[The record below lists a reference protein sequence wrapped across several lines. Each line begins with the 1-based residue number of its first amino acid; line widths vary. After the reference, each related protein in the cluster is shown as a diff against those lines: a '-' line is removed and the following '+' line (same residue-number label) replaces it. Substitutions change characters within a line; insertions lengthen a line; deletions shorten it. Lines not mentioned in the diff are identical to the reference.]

1 MIDDDTSGRE
11 TLAEALD
18 EYGYSVLS
26 ASNGTD
32 GLAIV
37 EEASVD
43 LVITDLKMPDI
54 DGLEV
59 LKRIK
64 VDHPD
69 IVVVLITAYAT
80 INTAVAAIRQG
91 AYDYVMK
98 PIDLRHLRPLLERA
112 LDTKALQ
119 TQVYDLKKR
128 LDDKYGM
135 ENIIGRSRPMRDVFE
150 RIQQVAPTR
159 SVVLITGES
168 GTGKELVANAIHNLS
183 PRRNRPFVKVNCA
196 AITETLLESEL
207 FGHEKGAF
215 TGAHA
220 TRKGRFELADGGTL
234 LLDEVSEMSLT
245 TQVKLLRVLQELEF
259 ERVGGSATVKVD
271 VRVLA
276 STNSDLDEVVAQGL
290 FRQDLLYRLK
300 VVPIH
305 LPPLRERAEDIPLL
319 VEAFLKR
326 CSEPARILPE
336 AGRRPPAGG
345 GGRPDGGT
353 AREVTPAAMQLLMQY
368 SWPGNVRE
376 VQNVLENMVISS
388 SGPVLDVEDIPPDIR
403 SAAPTGGGST
413 FPVGITMRELE
424 ERAIRETLASV
435 GGNRRA
441 AAKILG
447 IGLRTLHRKIQD
459 YGLERLRKPKD
470 G

>member
-1 MIDDDTSGRE
+1 MSAQHTILVIDDDTSGRE

-26 ASNGTD
+26 ASNGTE
-32 GLAIV
+32 GLAILD
-37 EEASVD
+37 EKSVD

-69 IVVVLITAYAT
+69 LVVVLITAYAT
-80 INTAVAAIRQG
+80 INTAVAAIREG

-119 TQVYDLKKR
+119 VEVHDLKKR

-135 ENIIGRSRPMRDVFE
+135 ENIIGRSRPMMDVFE
-150 RIQQVAPTR
+150 RIRQVAPTR
-159 SVVLITGES
+159 SVVLITGDR

-215 TGAHA
+215 TGAYSA
-220 TRKGRFELADGGTL
+220 RKGRFELADGGTL

-245 TQVKLLRVLQELEF
+245 TQVKLLLVLQELEF
-259 ERVGGSATVKVD
+259 ERVGGSVTVRVD

-276 STNSDLDEVVAQGL
+276 STNSDLDELVAQGL

-305 LPPLRERAEDIPLL
+305 LPPLRERTEDIPLL
-319 VEAFLKR
+319 VQAFFKR
-326 CSEPARILPE
+326 YPE
-336 AGRRPPAGG
+336 SDDMA
-345 GGRPDGGT
+345 

-368 SWPGNVRE
+368 PWPGNIRE
-376 VQNVLENMVISS
+376 VQNVVENMVISS
-388 SGPVLDVEDIPPDIR
+388 AGPLLDVDDLPSDIR
-403 SAAPTGGGST
+403 SAVPSGGDGT
-413 FPVGITMRELE
+413 FPVGITMREIE